1 MKKSHIIGIILIAI
15 AIGAIFASLSDAS
28 TYATFKQA
36 GQNEGKEF
44 HVVGKLDKSKEMV
57 YAPEQDPNIFVF
69 YMKDS
74 DSTER
79 KVTLHQGKP
88 QDFEHTEQIVAI
100 GKCVGNDFHA
110 SSVLMKCPSKY
121 VDAKAA
127 KAAIN
132 ASSAS
137 GS

>member
-1 MKKSHIIGIILIAI
+1 MKRSHIIGILIIAI
-15 AIGAIFASLSDAS
+15 AIGAIFASLGDAS
-28 TYATFKQA
+28 TYATFSQA
-36 GQNEGKEF
+36 QKNEGKEF
-44 HVVGKLDKSKEMV
+44 HVVGKLDKSKEMI
-57 YAPEQDPNIFVF
+57 YQPEKDPNMFVF

-79 KVTLHQGKP
+79 KVTLHQAKP

-121 VDAKAA
+121 VDSK
-127 KAAIN
+127 KQQVN
-132 ASSAS
+132 S
-137 GS
+137 

>member
-1 MKKSHIIGIILIAI
+1 MKKSHIIGIILIAV
-15 AIGAIFASLSDAS
+15 AIGAIFASLGDAS
-28 TYATFKQA
+28 TYASFSIAEK
-36 GQNEGKEF
+36 NEGKEF
-44 HVVGKLDKSKEMV
+44 HVVGKLNKSKEMI
-57 YAPEQDPNIFVF
+57 YNPQQDPNLFVF

-79 KVTLHQGKP
+79 KVTLHQAKP

-121 VDAKAA
+121 IDTK
-127 KAAIN
+127 KQQI
-132 ASSAS
+132 
-137 GS
+137 

>member
-1 MKKSHIIGIILIAI
+1 MKKSHIIGIVLIAV
-15 AIGAIFASLSDAS
+15 AIGAIFASLGDAS
-28 TYATFKQA
+28 TYASFSLAEK
-36 GQNEGKEF
+36 NEGKEF
-44 HVVGKLDKSKEMV
+44 HVVGKLNKEKEMI
-57 YAPEQDPNIFVF
+57 YNPEQDPNIFVF

-79 KVTLHQGKP
+79 KVTLHQAKP

-100 GKCVGNDFHA
+100 GKCVGNEFHA

-121 VDAKAA
+121 VDSNKQV
-127 KAAIN
+127 
-132 ASSAS
+132 

>member
-1 MKKSHIIGIILIAI
+1 MKKSHIIGIVLIAI

-28 TYATFKQA
+28 TYATFSAAQS
-36 GQNEGKEF
+36 NEGKEF
-44 HVVGKLDKSKEMV
+44 HVVGRLDKSKELL
-57 YAPEQDPNIFVF
+57 YQPEKDPNIFVF

-79 KVTLHQGKP
+79 KVTLHQAKP

-121 VDAKAA
+121 VDK
-127 KAAIN
+127 KQQI
-132 ASSAS
+132 
-137 GS
+137 

>member
-1 MKKSHIIGIILIAI
+1 MKRSHIIGIVLIAV
-15 AIGAIFASLSDAS
+15 AIGAIFASLGDAS
-28 TYATFKQA
+28 TYATFSVAEK
-36 GQNEGKEF
+36 NEGKEF

-57 YAPEQDPNIFVF
+57 YTPEQDPNLFVF

-100 GKCVGNDFHA
+100 GKSMGNDFHA

-121 VDAKAA
+121 VDTKNP
-127 KAAIN
+127 KL
-132 ASSAS
+132 
-137 GS
+137 

>member
-1 MKKSHIIGIILIAI
+1 MKKSHIIGIVLIAI
-15 AIGAIFASLSDAS
+15 AIAAIFASLGDAS
-28 TYATFKQA
+28 TYATFSVAQK
-36 GQNEGKEF
+36 NEGKEF

-57 YAPEQDPNIFVF
+57 YDPQTDPNLFVF

-74 DSTER
+74 DSTEK

-121 VDAKAA
+121 IDSK
-127 KAAIN
+127 KQQI
-132 ASSAS
+132 
-137 GS
+137 

>member
-1 MKKSHIIGIILIAI
+1 MKRSHIIGIILIAI
-15 AIGAIFASLSDAS
+15 AIGAIFASLGDAS
-28 TYATFKQA
+28 TYATFSAAQN
-36 GQNEGKEF
+36 NEGKEF

-57 YAPEQDPNIFVF
+57 YQPEKDPNIFVF

-100 GKCVGNDFHA
+100 GKCVGNEFHA

-121 VDAKAA
+121 VDK
-127 KAAIN
+127 KPPVN
-132 ASSAS
+132 
-137 GS
+137 G

>member
-1 MKKSHIIGIILIAI
+1 MKKSHIIGIILIAV
-15 AIGAIFASLSDAS
+15 AIGAIFTSLADAS
-28 TYATFKQA
+28 TYASFSIA
-36 GQNEGKEF
+36 ENNEGKEF
-44 HVVGKLDKSKEMV
+44 HVVGKLNKEKELE
-57 YAPEQDPNIFVF
+57 YAPEKDPNIFVF

-79 KVTLHQGKP
+79 RVTLHQSKP

-100 GKCVGNDFHA
+100 GKCVGNEFHA

-121 VDAKAA
+121 VDTRQQPV
-127 KAAIN
+127 
-132 ASSAS
+132 

>member
-1 MKKSHIIGIILIAI
+1 MKRSHIIGIILIAV
-15 AIGAIFASLSDAS
+15 AIGAIFASLGDAS
-28 TYATFKQA
+28 TYATFSVAQDH
-36 GQNEGKEF
+36 EGKEF

-57 YAPEQDPNIFVF
+57 YTPEKDPNLFVF

-79 KVTLHQGKP
+79 KVTLHQAKP

-121 VDAKAA
+121 VDTK
-127 KAAIN
+127 KQQI
-132 ASSAS
+132 
-137 GS
+137 